1 MKLEQDRNK
10 KFSGGRAQK
19 AAAAACGKSPLSS
32 ATPAAKSSPT
42 ETAAASV
49 RRTTMMKSSAE
60 QQQFDRPS
68 LTISNLFDTKDVATS
83 SSSTASNT
91 TTQLIISSLNSA
103 RKTNESVGLC
113 NVVKKSDYKE
123 QSTDEDEQQNVASTS
138 MSEDGDFA
146 KSSRIRK
153 RRYSQARI
161 QPTRVKKV
169 MQSDEDIGRMVAS
182 VPVAIG
188 SAMEVFAEKLLLASA
203 ESVQQ
208 SSTKTLSPMHIK
220 MAVSRIP
227 HFAFLE
233 PMLRDVQMHQK
244 VAPSF
249 GQQQSSSTANGD

>member
-1 MKLEQDRNK
+1 MRGYKLLK
-10 KFSGGRAQK
+10 
-19 AAAAACGKSPLSS
+19 L
-32 ATPAAKSSPT
+32 
-42 ETAAASV
+42 
-49 RRTTMMKSSAE
+49 TTMMKSSAE
-60 QQQFDRPS
+60 QFDRPS
-68 LTISNLFDTKDVATS
+68 LTISNLFDTKDVAS
-83 SSSTASNT
+83 SSSSASDT

-103 RKTNESVGLC
+103 RTTNEGVGLC

-123 QSTDEDEQQNVASTS
+123 PSTDEDEQQNVASTS

-249 GQQQSSSTANGD
+249 GQQSSSTANGD